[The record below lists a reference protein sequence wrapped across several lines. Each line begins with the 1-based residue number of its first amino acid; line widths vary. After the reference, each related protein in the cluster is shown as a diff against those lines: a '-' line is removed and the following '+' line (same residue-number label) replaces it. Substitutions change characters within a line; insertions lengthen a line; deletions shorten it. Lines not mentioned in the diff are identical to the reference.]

1 MEDVMKKL
9 FAAMFAAG
17 LVFGVGSAVARDSST
32 NPSAGQDAASQ
43 ARQDPGSPADERRN
57 RDSTQQGQTVP
68 GPGAGQ
74 HPSDSATTAGAPVT
88 TNKGTEQSQN
98 PGDPK
103 DELRNR
109 DSSKQQDPNSPP
121 KQ

>member
-1 MEDVMKKL
+1 MKKL
-9 FAAMFAAG
+9 FAAMITAG
-17 LVFGVGSAVARDSST
+17 LMFGVGSAVARDSST
-32 NPSAGQDAASQ
+32 TPSAGQDAASQ

-74 HPSDSATTAGAPVT
+74 HPSDSADTAGAPVT

-98 PGDPK
+98 PGDHK
-103 DELRNR
+103 DEMRNR

>member
-1 MEDVMKKL
+1 MKKL

-17 LVFGVGSAVARDSST
+17 LMFGVGSAVARDSST

-68 GPGAGQ
+68 GSRRGP
-74 HPSDSATTAGAPVT
+74 AP
-88 TNKGTEQSQN
+88 E
-98 PGDPK
+98 
-103 DELRNR
+103 
-109 DSSKQQDPNSPP
+109 
-121 KQ
+121 